1 VTSEEGGG
9 DEEGKGG
16 LGRPS
21 IFGYCHSRAG
31 GTSRWVARSS
41 CGRPATWRCRIGAT
55 RPRSR
60 RRRFPNTYAPL
71 FEPFPPALEVDRSEE
86 TRSGALAVNAARLFF
101 ASRRSSHHVVVRR
114 GAPTR
119 RRPTAGSIAD
129 LAPPRPPPS
138 LTTEPRGEARDRDAL
153 PRRGSP
159 RHARPF
165 VESVQLRRAKLPFPR
180 QVRAR
185 VALHRG
191 GAHGPFRGRPRGDRA
206 GDP

>member
-1 VTSEEGGG
+1 MTSEEGGG
-9 DEEGKGG
+9 DEEGKGV

-129 LAPPRPPPS
+129 LVLPAPPFPHDRASRRSARSRRATAARIPSARAALRGISPTTSSKTTISATSPCPRCSPPRRRPW
-138 LTTEPRGEARDRDAL
+138 AL
-153 PRRGSP
+153 PRTPTR
-159 RHARPF
+159 
-165 VESVQLRRAKLPFPR
+165 
-180 QVRAR
+180 
-185 VALHRG
+185 
-191 GAHGPFRGRPRGDRA
+191 RPRG
-206 GDP
+206 

>member
-1 VTSEEGGG
+1 MTSEEGGG

-71 FEPFPPALEVDRSEE
+71 FEPFPPRSRSIDPRRLARGPAPSTPRAFFSPLVDHHI
-86 TRSGALAVNAARLFF
+86 T
-101 ASRRSSHHVVVRR
+101 SSFV
-114 GAPTR
+114 AE
-119 RRPTAGSIAD
+119 RRPAD
-129 LAPPRPPPS
+129 VRPPVRSLTSLLPAPPPS

>member
-1 VTSEEGGG
+1 M
-9 DEEGKGG
+9 
-16 LGRPS
+16 GRAEFMRPPGHLAMS
-21 IFGYCHSRAG
+21 Y
-31 GTSRWVARSS
+31 RSDAS
-41 CGRPATWRCRIGAT
+41 AFKTAEVPQHVR
-55 RPRSR
+55 
-60 RRRFPNTYAPL
+60 APL
-71 FEPFPPALEVDRSEE
+71 RALSPRARGRSI
-86 TRSGALAVNAARLFF
+86 RGDSLGGPAVNAARLFF